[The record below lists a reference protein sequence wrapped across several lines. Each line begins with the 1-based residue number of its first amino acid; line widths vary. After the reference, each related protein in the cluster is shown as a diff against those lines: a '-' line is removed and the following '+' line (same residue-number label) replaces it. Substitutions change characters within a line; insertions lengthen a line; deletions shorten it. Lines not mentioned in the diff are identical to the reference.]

1 MMCYINNCCATQT
14 TDRSSRRQ
22 VMKKT
27 RQKKWKLVAVT
38 ISVMMTMYCDY
49 YIRNPKQMWTFPRS
63 SNWWEDI
70 VLNNFNDHDWMQ
82 NFRMSKQSFQYLCDQ
97 LKGVLEK
104 QTTRLRKPLA
114 VEQRVAITV
123 WILATTSEYRT
134 VTHL

>member
-1 MMCYINNCCATQT
+1 MADLSKMLFFASQCAVPSTQG
-14 TDRSSRRQ
+14 SRRR

-104 QTTRLRKPLA
+104 QTTRLLESHWLLNNVWPLLHGN
-114 VEQRVAITV
+114 I
-123 WILATTSEYRT
+123 
-134 VTHL
+134 